1 MNFIVDDDSGNV
13 FIHSDP
19 TLTSLMDKMNNGT
32 MTRAE
37 FVMIKLWG
45 SVRDMVDKDEMIKIK
60 HFS

>member
-1 MNFIVDDDSGNV
+1 MNFIVDDDSGRV

-19 TLTSLMDKMNNGT
+19 TLTSLMEKMNNGT

-37 FVMIKLWG
+37 FVMIKLWE
-45 SVRDMVDKDEMIKIK
+45 SVRNMVDKDGMIKIK